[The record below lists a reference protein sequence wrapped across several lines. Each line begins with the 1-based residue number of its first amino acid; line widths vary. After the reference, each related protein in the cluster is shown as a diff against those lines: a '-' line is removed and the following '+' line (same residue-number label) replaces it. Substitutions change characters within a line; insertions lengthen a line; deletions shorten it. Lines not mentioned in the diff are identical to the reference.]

1 MAGATATRSRTKN
14 RRTISA
20 SAHPGLALSKGTT
33 RKKAKDARDEAD
45 KKTRKRVR
53 LAVIARDLGRS
64 RFSGDRVGRLTA
76 HIHEEPSRALG
87 GDPLDPACC
96 LTLTPIEHPYFT
108 HHYVDAIIVD
118 KERGTSGPVEYQ
130 LTLRG
135 QELLGSVD
143 ARHRQQREVFKRLW
157 GRRRTEKK

>member
-1 MAGATATRSRTKN
+1 
-14 RRTISA
+14 
-20 SAHPGLALSKGTT
+20 
-33 RKKAKDARDEAD
+33 
-45 KKTRKRVR
+45 
-53 LAVIARDLGRS
+53 VIARDLGRS

-76 HIHEEPSRALG
+76 HIHELG

-108 HHYVDAIIVD
+108 HHYVDAVIMD

-130 LTLRG
+130 LTIRG
-135 QELLGSVD
+135 QDLLGSND
-143 ARHRQQREVFKRLW
+143 AKRRRQRETFKRLW